1 MKMNGGSTQKKKLR
15 SSNLKTNPQLLGFV
29 KPSFIVNKKKKK
41 SMVFNSYYC
50 QRPSFK
56 SNCYHLDLILK
67 NMRILVGANNE
78 DILNYTV

>member
-15 SSNLKTNPQLLGFV
+15 SSNLKTNPQLLGLWSLV
-29 KPSFIVNKKKKK
+29 LLWIKKKK